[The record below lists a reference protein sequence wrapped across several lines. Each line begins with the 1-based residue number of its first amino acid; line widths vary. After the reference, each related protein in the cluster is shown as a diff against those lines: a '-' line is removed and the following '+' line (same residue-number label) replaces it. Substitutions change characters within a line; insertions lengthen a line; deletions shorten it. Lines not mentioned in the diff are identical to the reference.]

1 MMASASYQGKA
12 GAVACNALGETGKG
26 LVNYPVSQKRP
37 GNKRVVLARGPAM
50 IAFTNLFLAGPVA
63 WGARRGRNRRAVR
76 HDVLH
81 DAGIVRQTSPALVL
95 A

>member
-1 MMASASYQGKA
+1 MEPNTMVTFA
-12 GAVACNALGETGKG
+12 T
-26 LVNYPVSQKRP
+26 VSQKATQREC
-37 GNKRVVLARGPAM
+37 VVLARGPAM

-76 HDVLH
+76 HGVLH
-81 DAGIVRQTSPALVL
+81 DAGIVRQTSPAPVL